1 MERREALRLLGMAAA
16 LPLIPRESY
25 AILRSARSEVDSGS
39 GALRT
44 LSAKQDATVTRMA
57 ELILPETDTPGARAA
72 RVNEFIDLILT
83 EWYNPEERARFL
95 DGLANVD
102 AVSQK
107 YFGRD
112 FTECEEAEQV
122 KMLTEFDQAMAAE
135 AETLKSRPRAAR
147 MEPPQ
152 PTHNFFHMFKQLTLT
167 GYFTSEVGA
176 KQALHF
182 QMVPGHYDGC
192 IPLAPTTRSK

>member
-25 AILRSARSEVDSGS
+25 AILRSARSKVDSDG

-83 EWYNPEERARFL
+83 EWYNP
-95 DGLANVD
+95 
-102 AVSQK
+102 
-107 YFGRD
+107 
-112 FTECEEAEQV
+112 
-122 KMLTEFDQAMAAE
+122 
-135 AETLKSRPRAAR
+135 
-147 MEPPQ
+147 
-152 PTHNFFHMFKQLTLT
+152 
-167 GYFTSEVGA
+167 
-176 KQALHF
+176 
-182 QMVPGHYDGC
+182 
-192 IPLAPTTRSK
+192 